1 MGKLQ
6 DKVAIITGGSGG
18 IGEAVAKRYLA
29 EGAKVMLV
37 DLDGEALATV
47 AARLGDDVA
56 VYAGDIT
63 TPEANAAM
71 VTLATER
78 FGGVDIFL
86 ANAGIEGTVAP
97 LTTQSV
103 EVFDRV
109 MAVNVKSTFLTT
121 KHALPLMREDGA
133 RHPAIVN
140 ISSIEGLGANPLHGV
155 YAASKAAVA
164 AFSHNTALEY
174 GPYGIRCNAVAPGWI
189 NTPFNEQLLAQYPD
203 RAAVDAAI
211 EALHPVGRLGSPED
225 VANTVFWLAS
235 SDAAFVTGQEVVVD
249 GGRLAKLPLPAL

>member
-1 MGKLQ
+1 M
-6 DKVAIITGGSGG
+6 
-18 IGEAVAKRYLA
+18 
-29 EGAKVMLV
+29 
-37 DLDGEALATV
+37 
-47 AARLGDDVA
+47 
-56 VYAGDIT
+56 
-63 TPEANAAM
+63 
-71 VTLATER
+71 
-78 FGGVDIFL
+78 
-86 ANAGIEGTVAP
+86 
-97 LTTQSV
+97 
-103 EVFDRV
+103 
-109 MAVNVKSTFLTT
+109 
-121 KHALPLMREDGA
+121 
-133 RHPAIVN
+133 
-140 ISSIEGLGANPLHGV
+140 

-174 GPYGIRCNAVAPGWI
+174 GLYGIRCNAVAPGWI